1 MPEYFLLVRATDRG
15 TPSLNSTVNVHIII
29 TVANNA
35 PPKFEQNDYIVE
47 LHENEKP
54 GKPLTAII
62 ATSRSSVYY
71 EIITGNINDSFTI
84 NPTSGVLRTNAM
96 LDFEAKKFYNLTV
109 RATNMVGANST
120 TSVLVHVIDRNDN
133 APIFYQL
140 EYKGQV
146 VESDK
151 IRSMVL
157 VDGVKPLVVS
167 AFDKDSEINSVLHY
181 KIVEKSASAYFSI
194 DPNTGMFVSK
204 IFIYLLFLLCYLTI
218 EIQCKSIKKNILY
231 WQLHIFKL
239 FMYSICIS
247 YTVPFKV
254 AFT

>member
-35 PPKFEQNDYIVE
+35 PPKFEQKDYIVE

-54 GKPLTAII
+54 GKPLIAII

-71 EIITGNINDSFTI
+71 EIISGNINDSFTI

-96 LDFEAKKFYNLTV
+96 LDFEVMKIYNLTV
-109 RATNMVGANST
+109 QATNMVGANSS

-133 APIFYQL
+133 APIFHQL

-146 VESDK
+146 IESDK
-151 IRSMVL
+151 VRSMVL
-157 VDGVKPLVVS
+157 VDSVKPLVVS

-194 DPNTGMFVSK
+194 DPNTGKFIQIHFFVSYY
-204 IFIYLLFLLCYLTI
+204 ISTHLYLIILLYDL
-218 EIQCKSIKKNILY
+218 
-231 WQLHIFKL
+231 LHLIVL
-239 FMYSICIS
+239 
-247 YTVPFKV
+247 
-254 AFT
+254 

>member
-1 MPEYFLLVRATDRG
+1 MPEYFLLVRATDKG

-84 NPTSGVLRTNAM
+84 NPTSGVLRTSAM
-96 LDFEAKKFYNLTV
+96 LDFEEKKFYNLTV

-133 APIFYQL
+133 APIFHEL

-146 VESDK
+146 IESDK

-194 DPNTGMFVSK
+194 DPNTGMFISI
-204 IFIYLLFLLCYLTI
+204 IFILTF
-218 EIQCKSIKKNILY
+218 Y
-231 WQLHIFKL
+231 
-239 FMYSICIS
+239 
-247 YTVPFKV
+247 
-254 AFT
+254 FTTLNFI